1 MNAIA
6 IAAMAG
12 LVWVWLPVQ
21 APGATIQDAFQRP
34 YAELLA
40 EVADQS
46 PLFGSAADVSR
57 ALWSHPHPGSPESL
71 QKRIAALRMLLADG
85 QIRPEHAGSYAVAQH
100 LVAAGEQLLA
110 HPAQRPAAAMAG
122 PKRRPQAGSPSDYGL
137 AFGNDGNFNFFDIII
152 LPFRVV
158 LWILEKLFDIILYP
172 FQLLFGAIF

>member
-6 IAAMAG
+6 MAAMAA
-12 LVWVWLPVQ
+12 LVWVWLPMH
-21 APGATIQDAFQRP
+21 AHSATIQDAFRRP

-40 EVADQS
+40 EVANQS
-46 PLFGSAADVSR
+46 PLFESAEDVSR
-57 ALWSHPHPGSPESL
+57 ALGAHPHAGSSESL

-110 HPAQRPAAAMAG
+110 HSAQRPAAAMAG
-122 PKRRPQAGSPSDYGL
+122 PQAGRPSDYGL
-137 AFGNDGNFNFFDIII
+137 AYGNDENFNFFDIIVM
-152 LPFRVV
+152 PFKVV
-158 LWILEKLFDIILYP
+158 FWILEKLFDIILYP